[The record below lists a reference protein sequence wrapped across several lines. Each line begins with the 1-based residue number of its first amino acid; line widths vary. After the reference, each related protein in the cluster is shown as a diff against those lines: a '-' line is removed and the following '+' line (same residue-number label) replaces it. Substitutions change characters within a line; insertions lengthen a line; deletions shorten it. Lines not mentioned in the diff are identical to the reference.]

1 MTYTAPP
8 PVKRP
13 VSRLTAGLLWL
24 VAAGLGVG
32 ATFGDILVQDFGEG
46 SSFRTGFWTQ
56 GPIQDG
62 RQVEDQAA
70 YYGVEI
76 VIAAAFL
83 LLAFL
88 LVLLSRRRWAPV
100 VAGTFGSG
108 MYLASALTWTVTLPS
123 AAGEP
128 SPKLGLWLFIGA
140 AVLAL
145 IGLGVA
151 LAERA
156 RPMQHQQQ
164 SRFMPPPPRPMRPP
178 QPPPPPRW
186 EPETPKYGVP
196 VQQPD
201 APRQPESRP
210 QSESPLD
217 APDRTTAIDPPKTP
231 DPGAISRKLEG
242 DEK

>member
-32 ATFGDILVQDFGEG
+32 ATFGDILIQQFTEDAG
-46 SSFRTGFWTQ
+46 FRTGFWTQ
-56 GPIQDG
+56 ASIQEGKEVDP
-62 RQVEDQAA
+62 QAA

-76 VIAAAFL
+76 VVAAAFL
-83 LLAFL
+83 LLAFV
-88 LVLLSRRRWAPV
+88 LVLTTQRRWAPV

-108 MYLASALTWTVTLPS
+108 MFLASALTWTVTLPS

-128 SPKLGLWLFIGA
+128 SPQLGLWLFVGA
-140 AVLAL
+140 AVIAL

-156 RPMQHQQQ
+156 RPMRQQP
-164 SRFMPPPPRPMRPP
+164 RFMPPPPPQPMRPP

-196 VQQPD
+196 VQQPES
-201 APRQPESRP
+201 RQQPESHLD
-210 QSESPLD
+210 SPE
-217 APDRTTAIDPPKTP
+217 PTTAIDPPKSP
-231 DPGAISRKLEG
+231 EPGVISRKLEG

>member
-1 MTYTAPP
+1 MTYSAPP

-13 VSRLTAGLLWL
+13 ASRLTAGLLWL

-32 ATFGDILVQDFGEG
+32 ATFTDILIQDFGEG

-62 RQVEDQAA
+62 REQESQAA

-76 VIAAAFL
+76 VVAAAFL
-83 LLAFL
+83 LLALL
-88 LVLLSRRRWAPV
+88 LVLLSQRRWAPV
-100 VAGTFGSG
+100 VAGTFGTG
-108 MYLASALTWTVTLPS
+108 MYTASALTWTVTLPS

-128 SPKLGLWLFIGA
+128 QPQLGLWLFVGA
-140 AVLAL
+140 AVIAL

-156 RPMQHQQQ
+156 RPVMQPPP
-164 SRFMPPPPRPMRPP
+164 RFMPPPGPPAYPMRPP
-178 QPPPPPRW
+178 QPPPPPRV

-196 VQQPD
+196 VQQP
-201 APRQPESRP
+201 ESP
-210 QSESPLD
+210 PESPLD
-217 APDRTTAIDPPKTP
+217 EPERTTAIDPPP
-231 DPGAISRKLEG
+231 PGSISRKLDG